1 MHDKRA
7 RIKFIE
13 TCYKLYEQRMYQVA
27 RSILR
32 DSGMAEDAVQEAF
45 LKLMKSD
52 IYFADAAS
60 DDCKRYLITVIKH
73 ASITVYNQKQ
83 KERETMYLCDKDE
96 LAKEPAAIYEE
107 PYLEQ
112 IRELI
117 GDLPPKYSAVVNCL
131 ILENL
136 SVKETAEKLGITEAN
151 VRKRFE
157 RSKVMLRTILEGG
170 KMYETRKHV
179 YESRIS

>member
-27 RSILR
+27 VRILR

-52 IYFADAAS
+52 IYFANAAS

-73 ASITVYNQKQ
+73 ASITVYNKRQ
-83 KERETMYLCDKDE
+83 KEREIMYLCDKDD
-96 LAKEPAAIYEE
+96 LAEEPAAVQEDPDI
-107 PYLEQ
+107 EQ

-117 GDLPPKYSAVVNCL
+117 FDLPPKYSMVVKCL
-131 ILENL
+131 ALDNL
-136 SVKETAEKLGITEAN
+136 SVKETARELGITETN

-157 RSKVMLRTILEGG
+157 RSKTMLKSILEGG
-170 KMYETRKHV
+170 KMYEKGRPV